1 MALEWRK
8 YAAEF
13 LGAFILVFGGSLAI
27 LAVNETSGPLMAV
40 VPFGF
45 GLSLLAGVA
54 AFGHVSGGHF
64 NPAVSIAA
72 LLDRRIDVV
81 STIVYIVVQIV
92 GAIAASALILYLT
105 GSQDDVLATRTLPGG
120 GYGDS
125 QAFVLETVM
134 TAVFLVVILAST
146 RKSPVVAA
154 LLIPLTLVAIH
165 LAAIPFSGSSVN
177 PARSLGPA
185 IVGGNLDSIWV
196 YLAGPIAGAII
207 GWFIWSVVA
216 SKEAE
221 TAGGEVDAAA

>member
-1 MALEWRK
+1 MALDWRK

-13 LGAFILVFGGSLAI
+13 LGAFILVFGGSMAI
-27 LAVNETSGPLMAV
+27 LASGATEGPLMV
-40 VPFGF
+40 VVAFGF
-45 GLSLLAGVA
+45 GISLLAGVA

-72 LLDRRIDVV
+72 LLDRRISPVDTV
-81 STIVYIVVQIV
+81 VYIVVQIV
-92 GAIAASALILYLT
+92 GALAASALILYLT
-105 GSQDDVLATRTLPGG
+105 GNQDDVLATRTLPRSGF
-120 GYGDS
+120 GDS

-146 RKSPVVAA
+146 KKSAAIAA

-185 IVGGNLDSIWV
+185 IVGGNLESIWV
-196 YLAGPIAGAII
+196 YIAGPIAGAVI

-221 TAGGEVDAAA
+221 PAGEEAETAA

>member
-1 MALEWRK
+1 MALDWRK

-27 LAVNETSGPLMAV
+27 LAVNETQGPLMAV

-72 LLDRRIDVV
+72 LLDRRIDVI
-81 STIVYIVVQIV
+81 STVIYIVVQII
-92 GAIAASALILYLT
+92 GAIAASGLILYLT

-120 GYGDS
+120 GFGES

-134 TAVFLVVILAST
+134 TAVFLVVILAT
-146 RKSPVVAA
+146 TKKSPAIAA
-154 LLIPLTLVAIH
+154 LLIPLTLVSIH

-185 IVGGNLDSIWV
+185 IVGANLDSIWV
-196 YLAGPIAGAII
+196 YIAGPIAGAII
-207 GWFIWSVVA
+207 GWFIWSIIA
-216 SKEAE
+216 SREPESAGSEAE
-221 TAGGEVDAAA
+221 TA